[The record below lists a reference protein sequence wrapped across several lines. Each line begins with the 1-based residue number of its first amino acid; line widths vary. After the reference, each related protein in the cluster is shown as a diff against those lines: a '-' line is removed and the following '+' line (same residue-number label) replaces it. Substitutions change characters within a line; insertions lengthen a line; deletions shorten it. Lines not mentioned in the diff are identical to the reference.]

1 MPLVPKGFMAAY
13 DVRMLDHAH
22 DFLLPLGAVLF
33 PYGPY
38 LLHVYLLQ
46 GEMVFRGIYS
56 PLLDEVDLGIGSFT
70 NFRELVEILSSHFG
84 LEFLYNRLCVKVPS
98 FLRG

>member
-1 MPLVPKGFMAAY
+1 MAAY

-33 PYGPY
+33 PYGPD

-46 GEMVFRGIYS
+46 GEMLFRGINS
-56 PLLDEVDLGIGSFT
+56 PLLDEVDLGIGPLPDFC
-70 NFRELVEILSSHFG
+70 ELVEILSSHFG
-84 LEFLYNRLCVKVPS
+84 LKFL
-98 FLRG
+98 

>member
-1 MPLVPKGFMAAY
+1 MPLVPEGFMAAY
-13 DVRMLDHAH
+13 YIGVLDHAH
-22 DFLLPLGAVLF
+22 YLLLPLGAVLF
-33 PYGPY
+33 PYGLD

-46 GEMVFRGIYS
+46 REMLFRGVSS

-70 NFRELVEILSSHFG
+70 NFCELVEILSSHFG
-84 LEFLYNRLCVKVPS
+84 LEFLHNTSCVKVPS